1 VVIATYNY
9 SAVLRYALQS
19 VLWQTFQ
26 DFEVWVI
33 GDGCPDDSEIVTA
46 SFRDRRIHWHN
57 LAENSGSQSL
67 PNNAGIERARGK
79 YVAYLGHD
87 DLWHPTQLELL
98 IDALERDSADVGNT
112 LLMMLR
118 PESPFRML
126 YGLWAK
132 DVFEPL
138 TQLPPS
144 SIMHKRSL
152 IAEVGVWKDYR
163 TLRNPAG
170 RRVCIACRACEKALC
185 IGAASHGFQVS
196 VGIAA
201 QRLQGQT
208 FA

>member
-1 VVIATYNY
+1 MLNQTSQVLSTDKISPLVSVVIATYNY
-9 SAVLRYALQS
+9 SSVLRYALQS

-33 GDGCPDDSEIVTA
+33 GDACTDDSETVTA
-46 SFRDRRIHWHN
+46 SFGDPRIHWHN

-87 DLWHPTQLELL
+87 DLWHPTHLELL
-98 IDALERDSADVGNT
+98 INALERNSADVGNT
-112 LLMMLR
+112 LLMMLC

-138 TQLPPS
+138 TYVPPS
-144 SIMHKRSL
+144 SIMHKRDMGCRYGNVKRS
-152 IAEVGVWKDYR
+152 AR
-163 TLRNPAG
+163 RN
-170 RRVCIACRACEKALC
+170 R
-185 IGAASHGFQVS
+185 
-196 VGIAA
+196 
-201 QRLQGQT
+201 
-208 FA
+208 